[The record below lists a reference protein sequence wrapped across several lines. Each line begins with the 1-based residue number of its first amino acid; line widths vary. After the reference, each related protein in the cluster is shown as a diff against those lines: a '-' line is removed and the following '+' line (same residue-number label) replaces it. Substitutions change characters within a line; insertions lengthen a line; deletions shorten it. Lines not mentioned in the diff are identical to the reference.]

1 MNIFNILGEIV
12 IADLIEIV
20 KIDDETVQAV
30 PVDPQE
36 VVLRLQVRLEVQA
49 PVRVHLDPDLEIK
62 RVRKIRENLHK
73 MKHGFYK
80 NSAV

>member
-1 MNIFNILGEIV
+1 M

-20 KIDDETVQAV
+20 KIVDEIVQAV
-30 PVDPQE
+30 PVDLQE

-62 RVRKIRENLHK
+62 RVRKID
-73 MKHGFYK
+73 
-80 NSAV
+80 